1 MPNRAPNKSRILV
14 LLVLALV
21 VAVGTG
27 IQTFRFD
34 QQVARDRF
42 LEDSITQQLNATDL
56 ALGELRHAQAAYVA
70 AGQGS
75 MVRMNQFDS
84 VATRVEST
92 LRDRQQA
99 TRSAGALAHYD
110 AALEQLGTLRTSDA
124 RARNYVDSEQFIL
137 ASDVIFVGSLEI
149 IGRISANVSAAR
161 DTEIYSARQVLATTT
176 QYRQGLL
183 AGGLLFTLLVGFVA
197 YRQIGKG
204 APVEIASAVA
214 AVASAQLPESQPE
227 VVRPAPSIFQT
238 PSLADTADVC
248 VDLARLLDGRD
259 LPALLSRAAAA
270 IGADGLVLWVLD
282 ESGQTLRASL
292 GHGYSDRML
301 KRLGHLPVSADNVTS
316 LACRTLQPQVVPS
329 TADGGLGA
337 LAVPLISSTGCVG
350 VLSAEASEPLSEGHH
365 LPVARLIAAQLSA
378 VICPDAA
385 SATAAAH

>member
-1 MPNRAPNKSRILV
+1 MPNGVPNKGRILV

-21 VAVGTG
+21 VAVGAG

-34 QQVARDRF
+34 QQVAAGRV

-56 ALGELRHAQAAYVA
+56 ALGELRHAQSAYVA

-75 MVRMNQFDS
+75 AFWMNQFDS
-84 VATRVEST
+84 VAARVEGT
-92 LRDRQQA
+92 LRDRQQT

-110 AALEQLGTLRTSDA
+110 AAIEQLDTLRTSNA
-124 RARNYVDSEQFIL
+124 RARNYVDSQQLIL
-137 ASDVIFVGSLEI
+137 ASDVIFVESLEI

-161 DTEIYSARQVLATTT
+161 DTEIYSARQALATAT

-183 AGGLLFTLLVGFVA
+183 AGSLLFTLLVGLIA
-197 YRQIGKG
+197 YGRIGKV
-204 APVEIASAVA
+204 APAEITFDVA
-214 AVASAQLPESQPE
+214 AVA
-227 VVRPAPSIFQT
+227 PAPVPEPQPVVKPAPQVFHA
-238 PSLADTADVC
+238 PYMADAADVC

-259 LPALLSRAAAA
+259 LPALLSRASAA

-301 KRLGHLPVSADNVTS
+301 KRLGNLPVSADNVTS

-329 TADGGLGA
+329 TSAGVPGA

-350 VLSAEASEPLSEGHH
+350 VLSAEVSEPMSEGHQ

-378 VICPDAA
+378 VIRPDAA
-385 SATAAAH
+385 SAAAAAH

>member
-1 MPNRAPNKSRILV
+1 MPNGTPNKGRILV

-34 QQVARDRF
+34 QQVAADRV
-42 LEDSITQQLNATDL
+42 LEDSITHQLNATDL
-56 ALGELRHAQAAYVA
+56 ALGELRHAQSAYVA
-70 AGQGS
+70 AGQS
-75 MVRMNQFDS
+75 SAFWTNQFDS
-84 VATRVEST
+84 VAARVEGT
-92 LRDRQQA
+92 LRDRQQT

-110 AALEQLGTLRTSDA
+110 AAIEQLGTLRTSNA
-124 RARNYVDSEQFIL
+124 RARNYLDGQQFIL
-137 ASDVIFVGSLEI
+137 ASDVIFVESLEI

-161 DTEIYSARQVLATTT
+161 DTEIYAARQALATTT

-183 AGGLLFTLLVGFVA
+183 AGGLLFTLLVGLIA
-197 YRQIGKG
+197 YRQIGKA
-204 APVEIASAVA
+204 APVESAPAEATVA
-214 AVASAQLPESQPE
+214 TAPLPEPQP
-227 VVRPAPSIFQT
+227 VVKPAPQVFHA
-238 PSLADTADVC
+238 PYMADAADVC

-259 LPALLSRAAAA
+259 LPALLSRASAA

-329 TADGGLGA
+329 SSSGVPGA

-350 VLSAEASEPLSEGHH
+350 VLAAEVSEPMSEGHQ

-378 VICPDAA
+378 VIRPDAA
-385 SATAAAH
+385 SASAAAH

>member
-1 MPNRAPNKSRILV
+1 MSNGVPNKGRILV

-21 VAVGTG
+21 VAVGAG

-34 QQVARDRF
+34 QQAAAGRI

-56 ALGELRHAQAAYVA
+56 ALGELRHAQSAYVA

-75 MVRMNQFDS
+75 KFWMDQFDS
-84 VATRVEST
+84 VAARVEDT
-92 LRDRQQA
+92 LRDRQQT

-110 AALEQLGTLRTSDA
+110 AAIEQLGTLRTSNA
-124 RARNYVDSEQFIL
+124 RARNYVDGQQFIL
-137 ASDVIFVGSLEI
+137 ASDVIFVESLEI

-161 DTEIYSARQVLATTT
+161 DTEIYSARQALATTT

-183 AGGLLFTLLVGFVA
+183 GGSLLFTLLVGLIA
-197 YRQIGKG
+197 YGRIGKV
-204 APVEIASAVA
+204 APVEIAQAEAPVA
-214 AVASAQLPESQPE
+214 IAPLPEPQP
-227 VVRPAPSIFQT
+227 VVKPAAQAFHAPYM
-238 PSLADTADVC
+238 ADAADVC

-259 LPALLSRAAAA
+259 LPALLSRASAA

-329 TADGGLGA
+329 TSAGVPGA

-350 VLSAEASEPLSEGHH
+350 VLSAEVSDTMSEGHQ

-378 VICPDAA
+378 VIRPDTA
-385 SATAAAH
+385 SSAAAAH